1 MRSNA
6 HRTLLPWLLALSVGT
21 FLTFN
26 YILTPSATIYGY
38 PVSRL
43 SPADSDA
50 ATSPQPSIKADWHTA
65 APTPQEFLSNL
76 VPRLQ
81 KLDQAP
87 ILSHDDSLAVEEE
100 RCPYTY
106 RQSNQD
112 QLRGDGELWKTFT
125 SERLNQERR
134 DVIVDALGSFGL
146 ELSEG
151 TSEPSS
157 LGGDEWSQRFG
168 DKRRGLVFCA
178 GK

>member
-6 HRTLLPWLLALSVGT
+6 HRTLLPWLLALSVGS

-26 YILTPSATIYGY
+26 YILTPNATLYGY
-38 PVSRL
+38 PIYRL
-43 SPADSDA
+43 SPDSNA
-50 ATSPQPSIKADWHTA
+50 ATSPQPSVKAEWPKA
-65 APTPQEFLSNL
+65 APTPNDFLSNL

-100 RCPYTY
+100 RCPHTY

-125 SERLNQERR
+125 SERLKQERR
-134 DVIVDALGSFGL
+134 EVIADALKTFGL
-146 ELSEG
+146 ELKEG
-151 TSEPSS
+151 TMAPSS
-157 LGGDEWSQRFG
+157 LGGDEWSQRFADG
-168 DKRRGLVFCA
+168 RRGLVFCA